1 MSSKEL
7 LFWPE
12 IAECVE
18 KSRCEVVLQAEHIA
32 DLLQR
37 DPPVPDEEIQRILFR
52 ENSPLNFVK
61 WKGLP
66 LLGISPSITNLT
78 HLTQLVLEDD
88 GLKSI
93 PKEIGKCTNL
103 KLVDLARNQLTTLPS
118 TMRELV
124 HLESLILS
132 NNELT
137 DEGLFDMSGLVNL
150 HVLDV
155 SNNKLNAIPE
165 SLFRLESSQLLN
177 LILNDNDIRS
187 IPEGIELLGAH
198 LRVLNL
204 SKNHLI
210 PTPYALK
217 ELHKLKTL
225 NLNDNKF
232 EDRRFQKL
240 VNDKRVILPSVTIE
254 YLAKRAPKQKGGAG
268 NTAKKGKKT
277 LLSEVPVPA
286 NERELIV
293 KIGVSPSV
301 KRIDTVSDVR
311 PHIVCCVLRNLDL
324 SNDNLKK
331 FLAIQNKIH
340 DSLCANRT
348 LSSIGTHDMEK
359 FKFPLNYMAIEP
371 ADLKI
376 HPLGRRSRL
385 SAKEL
390 VTLLTTEA
398 ENIRKQQ
405 KRNTYSSVHKYLNL
419 VKNYT
424 LYPCVTDADGLV
436 MSVAP
441 VTNSESTKLSPNESC
456 NVFVEVTS
464 GESAQHCRQVMDRL
478 IFDTIEGIGGT
489 ITVEQV
495 KVTIEDGQL
504 LTAYPD
510 KNDLLGQSDIVVR
523 REIADA

>member
-1 MSSKEL
+1 MSRKEL

-18 KSRCEVVLQAEHIA
+18 KSRCEIVLQAEHIP

-37 DPPVPDEEIQRILFR
+37 DPPVPDEEIQRILFHKD
-52 ENSPLNFVK
+52 SPLNFVK

-66 LLGISPSITNLT
+66 LRGLSADIANLS
-78 HLTQLVLEDD
+78 HLTQLVLEDN

-93 PKEIGKCTNL
+93 PAEIGKCTNL
-103 KLVDLARNQLTTLPS
+103 KLVDLTRNQLTELPA
-118 TMRELV
+118 TMKELV

-132 NNELT
+132 NNQLT
-137 DEGLFDMSGLVNL
+137 DSGLFDMSALIDL
-150 HVLDV
+150 HVLDI
-155 SNNKLNAIPE
+155 SNNKLDSIPE
-165 SLFRLESSQLLN
+165 SLYRLESSQLLT
-177 LILNDNDIRS
+177 LLLNDNDIRT
-187 IPEGIELLGAH
+187 IPEGIEGFAAH

-210 PTPYALK
+210 PTPYVLK

-225 NLNDNKF
+225 NLTDNKF

-240 VNDKRVILPSVTIE
+240 VNDKRTALPSVSIE
-254 YLAKRAPKQKGGAG
+254 YLAKRAPKPKAGGAQ
-268 NTAKKGKKT
+268 KKGKKA
-277 LLSEVPVPA
+277 SESEAAPPVV
-286 NERELIV
+286 NGRELVV

-301 KRIDTVSDVR
+301 KRIDTVADVR
-311 PHIVCCVLRNLDL
+311 PHIVCCILRNLNL
-324 SNDNLKK
+324 SGDNLKK
-331 FLAIQNKIH
+331 FLAVQNKIH
-340 DSLCANRT
+340 DTLCANRT

-359 FKFPLNYMAIEP
+359 FKFPLNYIAIEP

-376 HPLGRRSRL
+376 HPLGRKSRV

-390 VTLLTTEA
+390 IDRLTTEA

-419 VKNYT
+419 VKNYA
-424 LYPCVTDADGLV
+424 LYPCVIDAEGLV
-436 MSVAP
+436 MSLAP
-441 VTNSESTKLSPNESC
+441 VTNSETTKLSPNEDC

-478 IFDTIEGIGGT
+478 IFDTIESIGGT
-489 ITVEQV
+489 ISVEQV
-495 KVTIEDGQL
+495 KVTFEDGQL
-504 LTAYPD
+504 FTAYPD
-510 KNDLLGQSDIVVR
+510 KNDLQGQPEVVVR
-523 REIADA
+523 REVSNP